1 MCLVNETVHYT
12 TDCSFLSLPLQQE
25 IAMVISSPFL
35 RCLQTAQ
42 QACNALEL
50 PGVHTFNGLCE
61 IVAPECNMRGAP
73 KVPAMADVE
82 ACGITL
88 INVDSSPFAGYPEKV
103 TDAIAR
109 CVSQEQRIGLVEQS
123 WLWVPHTGHCN
134 TSLCVVIPANLIIVC
149 TQTWVPHLAGS
160 KYDTCLIAA
169 MP

>member
-73 KVPAMADVE
+73 EVPAMADVE

-123 WLWVPHTGHCN
+123 WLCGTTHWPLQHFPMCCN
-134 TSLCVVIPANLIIVC
+134 TSQPDYSPYLDLGTPPSGV
-149 TQTWVPHLAGS
+149 
-160 KYDTCLIAA
+160 
-169 MP
+169 